1 MQYED
6 CAMDFFNDNDGNSVR
21 ILTSP
26 AVGDMKQKIDDT
38 VQCYKS
44 PFAESALWIKGEML
58 DIQGMI
64 DALKGRETVMK
75 K

>member
-38 VQCYKS
+38 VKK
-44 PFAESALWIKGEML
+44 FAN
-58 DIQGMI
+58 
-64 DALKGRETVMK
+64 GRSFVR
-75 K
+75 